1 MTVDLIYSITFI
13 ILYIAFSVI
22 SLFFLIKN
30 FNKETKLNYSF
41 SRYFSFEV
49 HNLKNNSTLISY
61 RLLYIFTLIMP
72 LSSVIYLLINLN
84 YNHTLDVYLVVACV
98 ILLVTIISKILL
110 FITKTLNINLFL
122 KEFVFNYLAVVSEY
136 MIFLIGLFIQL
147 NENRVIN
154 FELNLS
160 YIIIFIVIV
169 VTLIGLLFNK
179 NLYSWY
185 KLERKEDGTYVR
197 PKVLYLALY
206 EWISYFLNIIF
217 VIMLTTYILFI

>member
-1 MTVDLIYSITFI
+1 M
-13 ILYIAFSVI
+13 
-22 SLFFLIKN
+22 
-30 FNKETKLNYSF
+30 
-41 SRYFSFEV
+41 FSFD
-49 HNLKNNSTLISY
+49 N

-160 YIIIFIVIV
+160 YIIIFIAIV
-169 VTLIGLLFNK
+169 VTIIGLLFNK
-179 NLYSWY
+179 NL
-185 KLERKEDGTYVR
+185 
-197 PKVLYLALY
+197 
-206 EWISYFLNIIF
+206 
-217 VIMLTTYILFI
+217 

>member
-110 FITKTLNINLFL
+110 FITKTLNINLF
-122 KEFVFNYLAVVSEY
+122 S
-136 MIFLIGLFIQL
+136 
-147 NENRVIN
+147 
-154 FELNLS
+154 
-160 YIIIFIVIV
+160 
-169 VTLIGLLFNK
+169 T
-179 NLYSWY
+179 
-185 KLERKEDGTYVR
+185 
-197 PKVLYLALY
+197 
-206 EWISYFLNIIF
+206 
-217 VIMLTTYILFI
+217 ILFKYNLFLLN